1 MAHDVFPPTD
11 FAEPGSPGSE
21 DTVGSD
27 DTDAPGDETKG
38 LRAFFLGR
46 WNSLWY
52 LVLVIGFILFELTA
66 QPALVAVAICSK
78 FGLEDVR
85 NGYWL
90 RRSDPL
96 RVRGKVL
103 FWFSLSRGLWKTTL
117 VAFVAMVGFVFLAM
131 IFGQRQLVA
140 RGHIVGSG
148 ATFLFGFILA
158 SLTTLTG
165 VILARVG
172 AIKIWL
178 DAGVSEARAARE
190 FPPRERGIN
199 RVSLILAAALILP
212 VMMFLILMVG
222 VAQANPAAIRNAIGF
237 LLGLFVLPVV
247 IIGTG
252 AALSKSVVAR
262 YWAECWS
269 RQPSARR
276 GRTLREVAIEEGALD
291 EQAGHV

>member
-1 MAHDVFPPTD
+1 MPHDVFPPTD
-11 FAEPGSPGSE
+11 FAEPRNSGSE
-21 DTVGSD
+21 DHVDRDG
-27 DTDAPGDETKG
+27 TDAPAEQTKG
-38 LRAFFLGR
+38 LRAFLFGR

-52 LVLVIGFILFELTA
+52 LVVVLGFVLFELTA

-148 ATFLFGFILA
+148 ATFLLGFVLA

-172 AIKIWL
+172 AIKVWL
-178 DAGVSEARAARE
+178 DAGISEARAARE
-190 FPPRERGIN
+190 FPPRQRGIN

-247 IIGTG
+247 IIGAG
-252 AALSKSVVAR
+252 AALSKSIVAR

-269 RQPSARR
+269 RRPSPRR
-276 GRTLREVAIEEGALD
+276 GRTLRDVAVEEGVID
-291 EQAGHV
+291 EPAGRF